1 MIQIPSQY
9 AIYPV
14 LDASLN
20 GTSAVLLV
28 TAHGMI
34 KHGRVA
40 LHRALMLAA
49 LFTSALFL
57 VSYLYYHAH
66 VGSVHFQGQ
75 GWSRPLYF
83 TILISHTVLA
93 AAVVP
98 LVIVTLVW
106 ALRGQFE
113 RHRSIARWTYP
124 VWLYVSITGVIV
136 YLMLYR
142 LFVP

>member
-34 KHGRVA
+34 KQGRVA